1 MIVAAPTEGRRAAE
15 QRGRLAE
22 TLAALW
28 LGLKGY
34 RVVARRYKSPVG
46 EIDLVMK
53 RGSVL
58 AFVEVK
64 SRNDATSAAYAVTPQ
79 GRQRIVRAAE
89 SYIARHPEA
98 LALTL
103 RFDLVLMVPGRLP
116 QHLPDSF
123 GADR

>member
-1 MIVAAPTEGRRAAE
+1 MAMAAPTDSRRAAE
-15 QRGRLAE
+15 QRGRFAE

-28 LGLKGY
+28 LCLKGY
-34 RVVARRYKSPVG
+34 RVMARRYKSPVG

-64 SRNDATSAAYAVTPQ
+64 SRADATSAAYAVTPQ
-79 GRQRIVRAAE
+79 GRRRIVRAAE
-89 SYIARHPEA
+89 SYLSRHPEA

-116 QHLPDSF
+116 RHLPDAF
-123 GADR
+123 TADR

>member
-1 MIVAAPTEGRRAAE
+1 MIMAAPTESRRAAE

-22 TLAALW
+22 T
-28 LGLKGY
+28 
-34 RVVARRYKSPVG
+34 ARRYKSPVG
-46 EIDLVMK
+46 EIDLIMK

-64 SRNDATSAAYAVTPQ
+64 SRGDAASAAYAVSPQ
-79 GRQRIVRAAE
+79 GRRRIVRAAE

-116 QHLPDSF
+116 RHLPDAF
-123 GADR
+123 AIDR